1 MSQKVTEKG
10 KTVDE
15 AVAKAL
21 EALSAEKDQV
31 DINVVQE
38 PEGGVLGI
46 FGKKDAVVEVTLKDN
61 FDPEEQAEAY
71 VEAEHDDVVARAET
85 FLSDMFKAMDLD
97 VTLDSDYDDETS
109 ILRINMSGDKM
120 GLLIGRRGQT
130 LDAIQYL
137 TSLTVN
143 KHTDHYV
150 RVLINTEHYREKRQK
165 TLESLAHKMA
175 GKAVRYG
182 RKISLEPMNPGERRI
197 IHAALQ
203 DDDRVYTFSKGQD
216 PHRHVVIDLKENQI
230 EDDE

>member
-1 MSQKVTEKG
+1 MREKG

-15 AVAKAL
+15 AVEKAL
-21 EALSAEKDQV
+21 KALAATKDQV
-31 DINVVQE
+31 DITIVQE

-46 FGKKDAVVEVTLKDN
+46 FGKKDAIVDVTLKEA
-61 FDPEEQAEAY
+61 FDPEKKAEAY
-71 VEAEHDDVVARAET
+71 VEAVEDSVVDRAKS
-85 FLSDMFKAMDLD
+85 FLSDMFDAMGLD
-97 VTLDSDYDDETS
+97 VAIDTDYDDASS
-109 ILRINMSGDKM
+109 ILRIDLSGDKM

-143 KHTDHYV
+143 KHTDRYV

-175 GKAVRYG
+175 GKAYRYG

-216 PHRHVVIDLKENQI
+216 PHRHVVIDLKENQP
-230 EDDE
+230 DDEA